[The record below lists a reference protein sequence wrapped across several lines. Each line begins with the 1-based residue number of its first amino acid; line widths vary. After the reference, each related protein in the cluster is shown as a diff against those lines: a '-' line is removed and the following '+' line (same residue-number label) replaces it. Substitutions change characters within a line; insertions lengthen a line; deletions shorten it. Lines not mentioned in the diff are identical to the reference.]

1 MGRLQK
7 QKSAKHKASARINT
21 HVAGK
26 RAAIDID
33 ADARCGRVR
42 TEAPYLLYCPDNY
55 NSKNTRMSIENI
67 EKFLLADFPGG
78 AYTENNREIAV
89 FL

>member
-1 MGRLQK
+1 MDRLQK

-55 NSKNTRMSIENI
+55 NS
-67 EKFLLADFPGG
+67 
-78 AYTENNREIAV
+78 
-89 FL
+89 